1 MPIGEGV
8 DEEILA
14 QVQNITRIPVTRN
27 MRTKSWEKMNAA
39 LNVAK
44 WNDCSYRIAI
54 TV

>member
-1 MPIGEGV
+1 MPIREGV
-8 DEEILA
+8 DKEILA
-14 QVQNITRIPVTRN
+14 QVQNISTIPVARN
-27 MRTKSWEKMNAA
+27 TWTKGWEKMNAA